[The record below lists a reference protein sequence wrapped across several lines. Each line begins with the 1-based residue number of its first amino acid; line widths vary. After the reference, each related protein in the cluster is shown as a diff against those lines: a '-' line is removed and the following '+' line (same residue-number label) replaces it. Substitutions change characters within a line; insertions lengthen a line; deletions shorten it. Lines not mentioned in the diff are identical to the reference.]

1 MSVLE
6 IFQNLSYEVAVTI
19 GGTDVSP
26 YFTNFDF
33 SESLGGAAQA
43 TLRLVDKDSNNL
55 VVRPSRFG
63 PDGGAL
69 PLHPHNLTQDQT
81 VSVVVT
87 ASGVPSEYP
96 IFLIDDVDFPADGGV
111 TLTLVDFHTLLEQDG
126 YNAADIQAESGTIRS
141 AHAVIEEMCS
151 EVSIP
156 VSIGWT
162 DYDINEKRRSQTSRL
177 KVIRDLGKHAQ
188 AYTQFFGGT
197 LAYNAPRYS
206 GSDFSL
212 TDVQNLTNLSYRET
226 TAGHKNRFRA
236 SRLQPGTNRIV
247 GEARGDTYGR
257 NSQTSATISPPSRV
271 IQAEVV
277 KVEKGRLGTW
287 VGFDEADNPVATSDT
302 GSFVSAF
309 PIARVEFTFFPASFA
324 LDLSI
329 IDAEFHVFF
338 TGAKG
343 QPVFDSEFNAT
354 YNASAEQGFYGVRE
368 EYTVVDDAAWPTKAI
383 AELAAT
389 NMAIENADQ
398 RVISSWASWLNPRI
412 RAGTR
417 VSITDWQLRQAG
429 TEWLVRNVQHSIS
442 HGSVPT
448 MSIGCTRRR
457 S

>member
-6 IFQNLSYEVAVTI
+6 IYQNLTYDVVVTI

-26 YFTNFDF
+26 YFERFEF
-33 SESLGGAAQA
+33 SESLGGAASA

-55 VVRPSRFG
+55 AVRPSRFG
-63 PDGGAL
+63 PDGGSL
-69 PLHPHNLTQDQT
+69 PLHPHNMTKST
-81 VSVVVT
+81 PVYVTVT

-96 IFLIDDVDFPADGGV
+96 AFLIDDVDFPSDGGV
-111 TLTLVDFHTLLEQDG
+111 TVGLVDYHTLLEQDG
-126 YNAADIQAESGTIRS
+126 YNAADIQAESGTITS
-141 AHAVIEEMCS
+141 AHAVIQEMCA
-151 EVSIP
+151 EMGIP
-156 VSIGWT
+156 VSIGWD
-162 DYDINEKRRSQTSRL
+162 DYNINEKRRSQTSRL

-188 AYTQFFGGT
+188 AFTQFFGGT
-197 LAYNAPRYS
+197 LVYNAPRYS

-257 NSQTSATISPPSRV
+257 NGQTTCTISPPSRV
-271 IQAEVV
+271 LMCYIQ
-277 KVEKGRLGTW
+277 KIEKGTLGTF

-302 GSFVSAF
+302 GHFVSAF

-324 LDLSI
+324 TDLSI
-329 IDAEFHVFF
+329 IDAEFHVYFQ
-338 TGAKG
+338 GAKG
-343 QPVFDSEFNAT
+343 QPTFDTEFNAT

-389 NMAIENADQ
+389 NLAIENADQ

-417 VSITDWQLRQAG
+417 VAITDWQLRQAG
-429 TEWLVRNVQHSIS
+429 STWLVRNAQHSIS
-442 HGSVPT
+442 NVHAT
-448 MSIGCTRRR
+448 MTIGCTRRR

>member
-6 IFQNLSYEVAVTI
+6 IFENLSYEVAVTI
-19 GGTDVSP
+19 GGTDVSA
-26 YFTNFDF
+26 YFERFEF

-55 VVRPSRFG
+55 AVRPSRFG

-69 PLHPHNLTQDQT
+69 PLHPHNLTDGT
-81 VSVVVT
+81 SVSVIVT

-96 IFLIDDVDFPADGGV
+96 LFLIDDVDFPADGGV
-111 TLTLVDFHTLLEQDG
+111 TVGLVDFHTLLEQDG
-126 YNAADIQAESGTIRS
+126 YNAADIQAESGTITS
-141 AHAVIEEMCS
+141 AHTVIEEMCA
-151 EVSIP
+151 ELDILA
-156 VSIGWT
+156 SIGWT

-188 AYTQFFGGT
+188 AFTQFFGGT
-197 LAYNAPRYS
+197 LVYNAPRYS
-206 GSDFSL
+206 GSDFTL

-257 NSQTSATISPPSRV
+257 NSQTTCEIAPPSRV
-271 IQAEVV
+271 LLCYVA
-277 KVEKGRLGTW
+277 KVEKGTLGTF

-302 GSFVSAF
+302 GHFVSAF

-324 LDLSI
+324 LDLDI
-329 IDAEFHVFF
+329 IDAEFHVYFQ
-338 TGAKG
+338 GAQG
-343 QPVFDSEFNAT
+343 QPTFDTEFNDT
-354 YNASAEQGFYGVRE
+354 YNAASEQTYYGVRE

-383 AELAAT
+383 ATLAAT

-398 RVISSWASWLNPRI
+398 RIISSWASWLNPRV

-417 VSITDWQLRQAG
+417 VAITDWQLRQAG
-429 TEWLVRNVQHSIS
+429 TEWLVRSAQHSIS
-442 HGSVPT
+442 RVHAT

-457 S
+457 T